1 MKVSIED
8 ENNFIVFLN
17 NKKFNFEDKE
27 KLEDYFKEIFN
38 EIKKRYNFDVSG
50 YYDIVVYNNE
60 LFGMILTMKK
70 EEFEYYD
77 YFDNQVEM
85 KIVIS
90 PYNEFIYK
98 LENNDLNINLKNSDI
113 YLHNGNIYIL
123 PNKDI
128 KNIEFGYILEYTTV
142 IYGHKAEEIIKN
154 AKKR

>member
-38 EIKKRYNFDVSG
+38 EIKKRYNFEVSG
-50 YYDIVVYNNE
+50 YYDIVVYNDK
-60 LFGMILTMKK
+60 LYGMILTMKK

-98 LENNDLNINLKNSDI
+98 LENNDLNIKLNNCDI
-113 YLHNGNIYIL
+113 FLYKGNIYIL

-142 IYGHKAEEIIKN
+142 IYGHEAEEIIKN
-154 AKKR
+154 VKKR